1 MLTAIAGAVALLVVF
16 TAVDGIR
23 FAGRRAAARRSSILT
38 VGVVRSLR
46 CADCSGSIVQHADW
60 CGRGERPASER
71 DRREVRGG
79 LRAAMGPRMAQT
91 RAGKVQA

>member
-16 TAVDGIR
+16 AAVDGIR

-38 VGVVRSLR
+38 VGVIRSLR

-60 CGRGERPASER
+60 CGRGERPGSER
-71 DRREVRGG
+71 DSREVRGG
-79 LRAAMGPRMAQT
+79 KARH
-91 RAGKVQA
+91 VQA

>member
-1 MLTAIAGAVALLVVF
+1 MLTAVAGAAALIVAFLAF
-16 TAVDGIR
+16 DGIR
-23 FAGRRAAARRSSILT
+23 FAGRRAAARRSSVLT

-71 DRREVRGG
+71 DRREVRG
-79 LRAAMGPRMAQT
+79 AARKA
-91 RAGKVQA
+91 AA

>member
-1 MLTAIAGAVALLVVF
+1 MLTAIAGAVALLAALA
-16 TAVDGIR
+16 AVDGIR
-23 FAGRRAAARRSSILT
+23 FAGRRASARRSSILT

-79 LRAAMGPRMAQT
+79 KAAQR
-91 RAGKVQA
+91 

>member
-23 FAGRRAAARRSSILT
+23 FAGRRSAARRSSILT
-38 VGVVRSLR
+38 VGVIRSLR

-60 CGRGERPASER
+60 CGRGERPGTER
-71 DRREVRGG
+71 DSREVRGG
-79 LRAAMGPRMAQT
+79 KARH
-91 RAGKVQA
+91 VQA

>member
-1 MLTAIAGAVALLVVF
+1 MLTVIAGAVALLVALL
-16 TAVDGIR
+16 AVDGIR
-23 FAGRRAAARRSSILT
+23 FAGRRAAARRASILT

-71 DRREVRGG
+71 DRREVRG
-79 LRAAMGPRMAQT
+79 AS
-91 RAGKVQA
+91 RAGKVAA

>member
-1 MLTAIAGAVALLVVF
+1 MLTAIAGAVALLVIAL
-16 TAVDGIR
+16 AVDGIR
-23 FAGRRAAARRSSILT
+23 FAGRRAATRRASILT

-71 DRREVRGG
+71 DRREVRG
-79 LRAAMGPRMAQT
+79 AAR
-91 RAGKVQA
+91 GKAAA

>member
-16 TAVDGIR
+16 AAVDGIR

-38 VGVVRSLR
+38 VGVIRSLR

-60 CGRGERPASER
+60 CGRGERPATER
-71 DRREVRGG
+71 DSREVRGG
-79 LRAAMGPRMAQT
+79 KASQR
-91 RAGKVQA
+91 